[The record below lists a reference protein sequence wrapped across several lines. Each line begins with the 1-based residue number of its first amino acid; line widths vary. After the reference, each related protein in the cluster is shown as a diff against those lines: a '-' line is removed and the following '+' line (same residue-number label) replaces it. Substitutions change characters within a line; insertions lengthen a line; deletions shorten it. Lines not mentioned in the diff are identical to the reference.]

1 MVSPLCI
8 AALAAA
14 TVFYTRSLWVTGFL
28 AAAPLVVRLGIRL
41 GMPQGTG
48 TLFRKFRLFREEKGF
63 PWLALYLGLCA
74 GLFALPRVT
83 ALEPGL
89 PVERIVSLTG
99 TLLDDPR
106 TLPGGSSGFPG
117 QGRGMAYL
125 NLKKTEALLP
135 GTNGVRSSARG
146 RIPVFFPAGTM
157 DRVKDFGRGA
167 ELYVEGRFLPDR
179 SGSGGISFTARSVHT
194 VKAPPAPETLRTAIR
209 GSMLQRLGEK
219 SWGGLAAALLLG
231 SRENLEGDLARAYR
245 DAGLSHILALSGMH
259 LAFLSG
265 LLTLALKKPLGK
277 RGALT
282 AGLGFIFL
290 YVLLVG
296 PQPSL
301 VRSVIMY
308 ALGSCLVLSGTV
320 RQPLA
325 LLGAAFLIQL
335 LADPPSAL
343 SISFILSYL
352 ALGGILIL
360 GGPLESLFRGSLP
373 PPAAAGL
380 AASLGA
386 FIATAP
392 AVTAFFG
399 VLRPLGIIAGFI
411 AVPLSSGF
419 MALSIPGALNL
430 PLADFPLDRLLDLWY
445 LVLKRTMVFFSQ
457 LPACRPGLRELWG
470 FSAVVFAGILVVA
483 RKMAR
488 WRTYLAPFA

>member
-1 MVSPLCI
+1 
-8 AALAAA
+8 
-14 TVFYTRSLWVTGFL
+14 
-28 AAAPLVVRLGIRL
+28 
-41 GMPQGTG
+41 
-48 TLFRKFRLFREEKGF
+48 
-63 PWLALYLGLCA
+63 
-74 GLFALPRVT
+74 
-83 ALEPGL
+83 
-89 PVERIVSLTG
+89 
-99 TLLDDPR
+99 
-106 TLPGGSSGFPG
+106 
-117 QGRGMAYL
+117 
-125 NLKKTEALLP
+125 
-135 GTNGVRSSARG
+135 
-146 RIPVFFPAGTM
+146 
-157 DRVKDFGRGA
+157 
-167 ELYVEGRFLPDR
+167 
-179 SGSGGISFTARSVHT
+179 
-194 VKAPPAPETLRTAIR
+194 
-209 GSMLQRLGEK
+209 MLQRLGEK